1 VFRTRRYRQPVVALL
16 LETANTIKADLLS
29 WKGQAPHSNLLFL
42 PDPHSLNLFKGQL
55 VPRSII
61 NPGG

>member
-1 VFRTRRYRQPVVALL
+1 MFRTRRYRQPVVALL

-55 VPRSII
+55 VP
-61 NPGG
+61 